1 VKFVLKVLVIFLFA
15 TVVSA
20 EEWDLRQIA
29 NSSNTYTS
37 LVKRDKTTY
46 ATLTVSDAR
55 LVKDIVDK
63 YSLLS
68 GVYPKLWLKDS
79 QEINAAAGY
88 LEGAPHLFINK
99 GMFDLMVQDQ
109 DMAAALIGHEMS
121 HLYFRHGETKRD
133 IQAAGQLISLIAG
146 TVLEVAAQK
155 RGVANV
161 GVNVGS
167 AIGTAFV
174 TSYSRDHEREADRQ
188 GIEWAIRSGYDP
200 EGSTRLFYLL
210 QRTAGNNPFPF
221 FQTHPNPSERIEN
234 SKAIIASYANTQATR
249 QIVAVVP
256 DELSKLNLLIDE
268 ERERYIPRSVEAKS
282 GIESFKEQNYA
293 DAKENFEKCSL
304 AGESICVNNLGVI
317 YLNGLGVPIDRA
329 KAAIYFK
336 SASENGLALAK
347 ANYASAIGQGGEG
360 TIDTEKIIGLLLDAS
375 LSGSANAMGSVAY
388 LEQYRSVAKLNLNHP
403 SKEMLVNYAKAASMR
418 GVREGSLALGSYY
431 KNGFGVSKNFEMA
444 ERYLSHAYA
453 NGEKRADAELLMLY
467 LDEVK
472 DTSKAETIR
481 TRIISTKS
489 LGAASLLTEH
499 YCGTNFFNR
508 NTKECIEW
516 MRFGAVNG
524 LPSSQRAYGWYMYL
538 GIGLDKNKI
547 EGIAWLEMAKKR
559 GDKAAIGL
567 YEKAKSD
574 FTAQEIERISIRA
587 NELMGSL
594 Q

>member
-1 VKFVLKVLVIFLFA
+1 MKLALKVLAILFFVTA
-15 TVVSA
+15 ASA

-46 ATLTVSDAR
+46 ATLTVSEAR
-55 LVKDIVDK
+55 LVKEIVDK
-63 YSLLS
+63 YSILS

-99 GMFDLMVQDQ
+99 GMFDLMVKDQ

-121 HLYFRHGETKRD
+121 HLYFRHGETKKD

-146 TVLEVAAQK
+146 TVFEVAAQK

-174 TSYSRDHEREADRQ
+174 TSYSRDHEREADKQ

-234 SKAIIASYANTQATR
+234 SKAIIASYASTQATR
-249 QIVAVVP
+249 QLVALIP

-268 ERERYIPRSVEAKS
+268 ERERYIPQSIEAKS
-282 GIESFKEQNYA
+282 GLDSFKEQNYK

-304 AGESICVNNLGVI
+304 AGEPLCVNNLGVI

-329 KAAIYFK
+329 KATSYFK
-336 SASENGLALAK
+336 TASENGFALAK
-347 ANYASAIGQGGEG
+347 ANYATAIGQGGEG

-388 LEQYRSVAKLNLNHP
+388 LEQYRSIAKLNLNHP
-403 SKEMLVNYAKAASMR
+403 SKEMLINYAKAASMR

-431 KNGFGVSKNFEMA
+431 KNGFGVEKNYEMA
-444 ERYLSHAYA
+444 ERYLSQAYA
-453 NGEKRADAELLMLY
+453 NGDKRADAELLMLY

-472 DTSKAETIR
+472 DASKAEIIR
-481 TRIISTKS
+481 ARIISTKS
-489 LGAASLLTEH
+489 LGAASILTEH

-524 LPSSQRAYGWYMYL
+524 LPSSQRTYGWYMYL
-538 GIGLDKNKI
+538 GIGIDKNKI

-559 GDKAAIGL
+559 GDKVAIGL

-574 FTAQEIERISIRA
+574 FTEQEIEIIKLRA
-587 NELMGSL
+587 NELIGNF